1 MAGNFWVSGTLV
13 PGVVVANDNIPTIS
27 GSLNPNQDGKRYPIV
42 YIMNPSG

>member
-27 GSLNPNQDGKRYPIV
+27 GSANPNHNGARYPVV